1 MKTITRF
8 VLRHRRLVAL
18 AWVTLTVAGVLTVSS
33 ATSRMT
39 HSFATP
45 GNPGYDANLRII
57 KRLGIDGN
65 EQPTIAVLTLP
76 AGQTMHTGA
85 GRAAAARTFAA
96 ANRAGHLAVADY
108 ANTHNPKLIS
118 SDGRTTWALID
129 MPNPDLPLGSG
140 VMDRI
145 GPALRAAAP
154 AGVAVSVTGFEQIQS
169 AAGGGGGSGPS
180 VLVET
185 IIGAVGALAV
195 LAFVYASALAIVPLL
210 IAVPSI
216 LTSFLL
222 VLGLTHLMDVSF
234 LVQFLVA
241 LIGLGVSIDYSL
253 LLITRWREER
263 EGGKS
268 NEDAIVAAGE
278 SAGRAV
284 VLSGLT
290 VAIGLLSLVVLPVPF
305 LRSVGFGGMLIPL
318 VALVAANTLLP
329 VILAKWG
336 PSLDKHRLR
345 RGSATLSR
353 GWQRWGELI
362 VRRRWLAGAV
372 GLAAVLA
379 LAIPALSM
387 NTGQPRAN
395 ALAQSGPAA
404 KALRGL
410 ERQGTPSA
418 VVFPIQ
424 VLTHGGAAGANSAA
438 AIARSTPGVYAV
450 LAPSTSSFRSGGD
463 SLLSVIPTAEGNTS
477 AGTATVTRLRAALT
491 TVPGGAEVGGN
502 TAQGIDFNSAVYGN
516 FPLMLAVIAI
526 VTLLLLAR
534 TFRSVV
540 LAAKAVIVN
549 IISLGASYGF
559 LVLFWQQGH
568 GSKLVYGVP
577 ATGSIRNFVPILV
590 FAFLFGLSMDYEV
603 FILARIRE
611 EYDQLG
617 STGAAVVSGL
627 ARTGRLVTCAALIL
641 AISFLSLTTNPDII
655 VRMIAT
661 GLAIGIVI
669 DALLVRTL
677 LVPALVAIMG
687 RWNWWMPAGLARVLR
702 LAPAAPAEDP
712 ARA

>member
-1 MKTITRF
+1 
-8 VLRHRRLVAL
+8 VV
-18 AWVTLTVAGVLTVSS
+18 LTVAGALTVSS

-45 GNPGYDANLRII
+45 GNPGYDANQRII

-65 EQPTIAVLTLP
+65 EQPTIAVLQLP
-76 AGQTMHTGA
+76 AGQTMRTAA

-96 ANRAGHLAVADY
+96 ANRAGHVAVADY
-108 ANTHNPKLIS
+108 ANTRNPKLIS
-118 SDGRTTWALID
+118 SDARTTWALID
-129 MPNPDLPLGSG
+129 MPNPDIPLGSG
-140 VMDRI
+140 VINRI
-145 GPALRAAAP
+145 EPALRAAAP
-154 AGVAVSVTGFEQIQS
+154 TGAAVSVTGFEQIQS
-169 AAGGGGGSGPS
+169 AGGGGGGGGPS

-185 IIGAVGALAV
+185 IIGAIGALAV

-263 EGGKS
+263 EAGKS
-268 NEDAIVAAGE
+268 NEDAIVAAGQ

-290 VAIGLLSLVVLPVPF
+290 VAVGLLSLVVLPVPF

-318 VALVAANTLLP
+318 VAIVAANTLLP

-336 PSLDKHRLR
+336 PSLDQHRLR
-345 RGSATLSR
+345 RGSTTLSR
-353 GWQRWGELI
+353 GWERWGQLI
-362 VRRRWLAGAV
+362 VRRRWVAGVA

-379 LAIPALSM
+379 LAVPALSM

-395 ALAQSGPAA
+395 SLAQTGPAA
-404 KALRGL
+404 KALHGL
-410 ERQGTPSA
+410 ERQGVPSG

-424 VLTHGGAAGANSAA
+424 VLTHGGAAGASSAA
-438 AIARSTPGVYAV
+438 AAARATPGVYAV
-450 LAPSTSSFRSGGD
+450 LAPATSSFRSGGD
-463 SLLSVIPTAEGNTS
+463 SMLSVIPAAEGNTS

-502 TAQGIDFNSAVYGN
+502 TAQGVDFNSAVYGN

-540 LAAKAVIVN
+540 LAAKAVLVN
-549 IISLGASYGF
+549 IVSLGASYGF

-568 GSKLVYGVP
+568 GSKLIYGVP

-611 EYDQLG
+611 EYDRLG
-617 STGAAVVSGL
+617 STSGAVVSGL

-661 GLAIGIVI
+661 GLAAGIVI
-669 DALLVRTL
+669 DAVLVRTL

-687 RWNWWMPAGLARVLR
+687 RWNWWLPDGLARLLR
-702 LAPAAPAEDP
+702 LAPARPARDP
-712 ARA
+712 AGA